1 MAGGRAAGGGGAYG
15 GGSYG
20 GGTLLRSNEKENAT
34 EWRGVGGGALGR
46 NFFNSSGPRYI
57 CHVYLLVNR
66 QMYGPYVHRLRL
78 RSSVLKSRNI
88 LHLYSSVSRNI
99 KIPRNV

>member
-34 EWRGVGGGALGR
+34 EWRGWGEGHWVGISLIRRAPGTSAMYTCWLTDKCT
-46 NFFNSSGPRYI
+46 GPMFI
-57 CHVYLLVNR
+57 G
-66 QMYGPYVHRLRL
+66 YGYVHRF
-78 RSSVLKSRNI
+78 
-88 LHLYSSVSRNI
+88 
-99 KIPRNV
+99 